1 MSTWVPE
8 PWTFSEDTFKPYE
21 CDSSST
27 SSSDDEPIFSKTKT
41 LKKTKYKKIEKEPL
55 LPE

>member
-8 PWTFSEDTFKPYE
+8 PWTFSGDTFKPYE